1 MISRRIT
8 FSALFILILI
18 ASLFA
23 GLTSCSDVFLQKES
37 ADFALS
43 FVAPGAS
50 SGRSADGAADWNV
63 TAWLELEDGTR
74 LQSQQT
80 TAMAGEPIA
89 IAFDSV
95 AAGTRLKVKMELVS
109 VTDPSLR
116 YAGESE
122 LMEVLPGEKTVHL
135 EPRLVGAEPEE
146 DTPSPKPE
154 EGEKEEPSIVNAA
167 TPIITKQPEGKTES
181 FAAGGTQDITQVLM
195 VEASVSDGG
204 TLTYEWYS
212 NTSNSTTDGIPI
224 GGATSASYEASVPA
238 GETKYFYC
246 IVTNTN
252 NNVSGNKIASV
263 TSNVAIL
270 ASIEGSLESIN
281 ATYKGE
287 YLLVG
292 VTPTNFTVIENY
304 SGGNSVEISPIDGL
318 YTVDVPENSI
328 GNVPVTIKST
338 EDDSI
343 QTQVIVPIKYELD
356 VSNLTITG
364 GDTVTQN
371 GNLVLTAQYKTVD
384 GADVEYKLYDGSG
397 SSNTYKVIENVS
409 ISWTGVNQYDKWTA
423 NAETNNTGSKTAT
436 VKLSTGD
443 QWCVTTDG
451 IEKPHTYTVNAAT
464 TSNPDGYYV
473 RADGDNSAAG
483 TFDAPFK
490 TLAHAITQANIN
502 KKTIYVIGELTESS
516 ESSGDADTVFYVAS
530 AVGAMDN
537 PIVIEGYG
545 NGATLNAKDSSK
557 RVFETEYASYIT
569 MKNLTITGGN
579 TSKSGGAILYYQ
591 GELTLD
597 NCTIKDNTSTYTG
610 SDYGVDGIYMYGSS
624 NSLTMRHTKVENA
637 VYLTSTSKADL
648 GSGCVLGHITADAS
662 SITLSDNVTIN
673 GTLNYKT
680 SGGGITISTSLT
692 TATAINL
699 NVIIIDP
706 NNSSSVIMRTASGV
720 DIKDEYTKFNLQ
732 TEGYTWNISNGAAY
746 LQSSN

>member
-1 MISRRIT
+1 MCVV
-8 FSALFILILI
+8 FSALFTI
-18 ASLFA
+18 
-23 GLTSCSDVFLQKES
+23 GCSDSLLHPAQ
-37 ADFALS
+37 
-43 FVAPGAS
+43 
-50 SGRSADGAADWNV
+50 DGARILV
-63 TAWLELEDGTR
+63 QLEN
-74 LQSQQT
+74 S
-80 TAMAGEPIA
+80 
-89 IAFDSV
+89 
-95 AAGTRLKVKMELVS
+95 
-109 VTDPSLR
+109 SLR
-116 YAGESE
+116 SG
-122 LMEVLPGEKTVHL
+122 
-135 EPRLVGAEPEE
+135 
-146 DTPSPKPE
+146 DTPSPTEKWQGSAWIE
-154 EGEKEEPSIVNAA
+154 NQDGSKSHHQDISSAADEFSITFENVVIGSEIKIHLDVTSSGETAKRYRGSSSWKKIIDGVNVIVIVLKEVGVDAA
-167 TPIITKQPEGKTES
+167 TPTITKQPEGKTEN
-181 FAAGGTQDITQVLM
+181 FAAGGTEKITKELM

-204 TLTYEWYS
+204 ALTYQWHS
-212 NTSNSTTDGIPI
+212 NNTNSTEGGTAIE
-224 GGATSASYEASVPA
+224 GATSASYEASVSA

-252 NNVSGNKIASV
+252 SSVSGNKTASV

-270 ASIEGSLESIN
+270 ASIEGSLESITARYN
-281 ATYKGE
+281 GTNH
-287 YLLVG
+287 LWVG
-292 VTPTNFTVIENY
+292 VSSTDFTVTENY
-304 SGGNSVEISPIDGL
+304 SGAKSVEISPIDGL
-318 YTVDVPENSI
+318 YTVEVPENSI

-338 EDDSI
+338 KDDSI

-356 VSNLTITG
+356 VNNLTITG

-397 SSNTYKVIENVS
+397 SSNTYKVIKNVS

-436 VKLSTGD
+436 VKLSAGD

-451 IEKPHTYTVNAAT
+451 IEKIHPYTVNAAT

-473 RADGDNSAAG
+473 RADGDDSATG

-502 KKTIYVIGELTESS
+502 KKTIYVIGELTASS
-516 ESSGDADTVFYVAS
+516 ESSSDADTVFYVAS

-545 NGATLNAKDSSK
+545 NGATLNATGSSK
-557 RVFETEYASYIT
+557 RVFETDYASYIT

-579 TSKSGGAILYYQ
+579 TSQSGGAIYYYQ

-610 SDYGVDGIYMYGSS
+610 ADYGVDGIYMYGSS

-648 GSGCVLGHITADAS
+648 GSGCVLGDITADTS

-692 TATAINL
+692 TATAIEL
-699 NVIIIDP
+699 NVINP
-706 NNSSSVIMRTASGV
+706 NSSSVILRTASGV
-720 DIKDEYTKFNLQ
+720 DINDEYTKFNLQ

-746 LQSSN
+746 LQSSSSN

>member
-1 MISRRIT
+1 MISRRKEIFFVALCVV
-8 FSALFILILI
+8 FSALFTI
-18 ASLFA
+18 
-23 GLTSCSDVFLQKES
+23 GCSDRLLHPAQ
-37 ADFALS
+37 
-43 FVAPGAS
+43 
-50 SGRSADGAADWNV
+50 
-63 TAWLELEDGTR
+63 DGTR
-74 LQSQQT
+74 
-80 TAMAGEPIA
+80 I
-89 IAFDSV
+89 
-95 AAGTRLKVKMELVS
+95 LVQLENS
-109 VTDPSLR
+109 SLR
-116 YAGESE
+116 SG
-122 LMEVLPGEKTVHL
+122 
-135 EPRLVGAEPEE
+135 
-146 DTPSPKPE
+146 DTPSPT
-154 EGEKEEPSIVNAA
+154 EKWQGSAWIENRDGSKSHHQDISSETDELSITFENVVVGSEIRIHLDVTSSSETAKGYRGSSSWQKIIDGVNVIVIVLKEVGVDAA
-167 TPIITKQPEGKTES
+167 TPLITKQPEGKTEN
-181 FAAGGTQDITQVLM
+181 FAAGGTKDITKELM

-270 ASIEGSLESIN
+270 ASIEGSLESITARYN
-281 ATYKGE
+281 GTN
-287 YLLVG
+287 LWVG
-292 VTPTNFTVIENY
+292 VSSTDFTVIENY

-318 YTVDVPENSI
+318 YTVEVPENSI

-338 EDDSI
+338 KDDSI
-343 QTQVIVPIKYELD
+343 QTQVTVPIQYELD
-356 VSNLTITG
+356 VNNLTITG
-364 GDTVTQN
+364 GDTVTQD

-384 GADVEYKLYDGSG
+384 GADVEYKLYDKSG

-409 ISWTGVNQYDKWTA
+409 ISWTGVNQSDKWTA

-451 IEKPHTYTVNAAT
+451 ILKSHEYTVNAAT

-473 RADGDNSAAG
+473 RADGDDSATG

-502 KKTIYVIGELTESS
+502 KKTIYVIGELTASS

-545 NGATLNAKDSSK
+545 NGATLNATGSSK
-557 RVFETEYASYIT
+557 RVFETDYASYIT

-579 TSKSGGAILYYQ
+579 TSQSGGAIYYYQ

-610 SDYGVDGIYMYGSS
+610 ADYGVDGIYMYGSS

-648 GSGCVLGHITADAS
+648 GSGCVLGDITADAS

-692 TATAINL
+692 TATAIEL
-699 NVIIIDP
+699 NVINP
-706 NNSSSVIMRTASGV
+706 NSSSVILRTASGV
-720 DIKDEYTKFNLQ
+720 DINDEYTKFNLQ

-746 LQSSN
+746 LQSSSSN